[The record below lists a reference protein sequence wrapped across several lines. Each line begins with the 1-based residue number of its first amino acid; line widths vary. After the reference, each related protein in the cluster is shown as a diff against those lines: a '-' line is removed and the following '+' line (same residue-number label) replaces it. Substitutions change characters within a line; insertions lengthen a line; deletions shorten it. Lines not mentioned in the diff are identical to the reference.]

1 MNEAA
6 PCRCGCARAD
16 GAAAHAIVAA
26 LAADDL
32 DRALSLGLLDAAV
45 CAACTPECTAT
56 LIDAR
61 MARSKALAAR
71 ARYRARNARLAQRA
85 QERAAQRAG
94 ARAPETAT
102 PDAARLDDATV
113 AAAAPPRPALP
124 SAAAAA
130 LARAKAKAAERNQS

>member
-1 MNEAA
+1 MSAAA

-45 CAACTPECTAT
+45 CAGCAPECTT
-56 LIDAR
+56 MLIDAR
-61 MARSKALAAR
+61 VARSKALAAR
-71 ARYRARNARLAQRA
+71 ARYRARNARLARRA
-85 QERAAQRAG
+85 QERAAHRAD
-94 ARAPETAT
+94 ARAPEAAT
-102 PDAARLDDATV
+102 HDDATISV
-113 AAAAPPRPALP
+113 AAPPRPTLP

-130 LARAKAKAAERNQS
+130 LARAKAKAAERNKS

>member
-94 ARAPETAT
+94 ARAPEAAT
-102 PDAARLDDATV
+102 RDDAT
-113 AAAAPPRPALP
+113 AAVAAPPRPTLP

-130 LARAKAKAAERNQS
+130 LARAKAKAAERNKS

>member
-1 MNEAA
+1 VSEAA

-45 CAACTPECTAT
+45 CAACTPDCTAM

-61 MARSKALAAR
+61 VARSKALAAR
-71 ARYRARNARLAQRA
+71 ARYRARNARLARRA
-85 QERAAQRAG
+85 QERAAHRAD
-94 ARAPETAT
+94 ARAPEAAT
-102 PDAARLDDATV
+102 HDDATISV
-113 AAAAPPRPALP
+113 AAPPRPTLP

-130 LARAKAKAAERNQS
+130 LARAKAKAAERNKS

>member
-1 MNEAA
+1 MSAAA

-32 DRALSLGLLDAAV
+32 DRALALGLLDAAA
-45 CAACTPECTAT
+45 CSACTPDCTAM

-61 MARSKALAAR
+61 VARSKALAAR

-94 ARAPETAT
+94 ARAPEAAT
-102 PDAARLDDATV
+102 RDGAMTPAAE
-113 AAAAPPRPALP
+113 PSRPTLP

-130 LARAKAKAAERNQS
+130 LARAKAKAAERNKS